1 MERNKLQ
8 TLRGLLKELAGE
20 LKPDGYYTKDV
31 VHAQRLCETMVAVE
45 DGKQL
50 LKYMEHEWEA
60 TSESDEQ
67 LQKFYNMKFTIS
79 FGHKTVEIPN
89 NADTYEAVERLVTD
103 FIKDY
108 TGY

>member
-8 TLRGLLKELAGE
+8 TLHELLKELAGE
-20 LKPDGYYTKDV
+20 LKPDGYYTNDITR
-31 VHAQRLCETMVAVE
+31 AQRLCKTMVAVE

-50 LKYMEHEWEA
+50 LRYMEREWEA
-60 TSESDEQ
+60 SAESDEQ
-67 LQKFYNMKFTIS
+67 LQEFYNMKFIVS

-89 NADTYEAVERLVTD
+89 NADTYEAVERLVKD